1 MVQVV
6 EQRTVVIL
14 VSCVPMT
21 TEGLSV
27 CVFASITSWEDAN
40 QRAETCLYFACRSCS
55 LCVSTVCSVAPFL
68 IFCMWIFNIKRISLQ
83 KNCHCA
89 QHQNRYET
97 GYITSTEG
105 ILLCIHKHN
114 HKLLFLIVKSIP
126 LYRYT
131 VDKS

>member
-14 VSCVPMT
+14 VSWVPMT

-55 LCVSTVCSVAPFL
+55 LCVSTVSSVAPFL

-83 KNCHCA
+83 KKLPLCSAPKQVRDGLHHINQGDPFMHPQA
-89 QHQNRYET
+89 Q
-97 GYITSTEG
+97 
-105 ILLCIHKHN
+105 
-114 HKLLFLIVKSIP
+114 P
-126 LYRYT
+126 
-131 VDKS
+131 

>member
-1 MVQVV
+1 M
-6 EQRTVVIL
+6 
-14 VSCVPMT
+14 
-21 TEGLSV
+21 

-40 QRAETCLYFACRSCS
+40 QRVETCMHFACCFCS
-55 LCVSTVCSVAPFL
+55 LCVSTVCSLAPFL
-68 IFCMWIFNIKRISLQ
+68 IFECGFLISKESLCK
-83 KNCHCA
+83 KNCHNCA

-97 GYITSTEG
+97 GSITSTEE

-126 LYRYT
+126 LYRYA

>member
-14 VSCVPMT
+14 VSWVPMT

-40 QRAETCLYFACRSCS
+40 QRAETCLYFACRLFALLRLFLFSACG
-55 LCVSTVCSVAPFL
+55 FL
-68 IFCMWIFNIKRISLQ
+68 ISRESLYK

-126 LYRYT
+126 LYRYA